1 MRAGTAPPGAL
12 LPSEEEAV
20 LTPALGPKKL
30 LGQMLDNH
38 VSEDTSS
45 VTWQVCPWG
54 HKLT

>member
-30 LGQMLDNH
+30 LDQMLDNH